1 MSTER
6 TQHRTL
12 ADWIGE
18 LVDACDLDP
27 AGGGQRLRHV
37 VGSRRAR
44 IALDDEVVEV
54 TLVGSRFEITPAQ
67 RTLPVDGAGATSSA
81 TVLALLD
88 GELEVSDAFHDG
100 SIEAT
105 GHRQAVVRIFTAIEI
120 LLDASTR
127 VPALRRLAADFRLQA
142 ACAPADRRRNDDGR
156 VEELALLSRL
166 GLTGER

>member
-6 TQHRTL
+6 THRRTL

-27 AGGGQRLRHV
+27 AGGGQRLRQV

-54 TLVGSRFEITPAQ
+54 SLVGSTFEITPAQ
-67 RTLPVDGAGATSSA
+67 RTVPVDGTGATSSA
-81 TVLALLD
+81 TVLALLG
-88 GELEVSDAFHDG
+88 GELEVSEAFHDG

-105 GHRQAVVRIFTAIEI
+105 GHRQAVVRIFAAIEI

-127 VPALRRLAADFRLQA
+127 VPALRRLAADFRRQ
-142 ACAPADRRRNDDGR
+142 ADRVPSNRRHFDAGR